1 MKISQPTTNEFDQN
15 SFQYRYIQVVTG
27 NDALKTLRENISIVD
42 NFFKNIPEN
51 KLHFR
56 YAEGKWT
63 PMELLG
69 HIIDTE
75 RILAYRALCIA
86 RGEKQSLP
94 GFEEEDYVKATNFE
108 KQSLKNLLQHYK
120 AVRKANLL
128 LFKSF
133 TAKELKRIGKA
144 NNIAYSARAMAWLIA
159 GHELHHLTILKERY
173 L

>member
-1 MKISQPTTNEFDQN
+1 MKISRPSENEYNTN
-15 SFQYRYIQVVTG
+15 SPQYRYIQAVTG
-27 NDALKTLRENISIVD
+27 EDAFKILRENFLIVE
-42 NFFKNIPEN
+42 NFFKNLPIE

-63 PMELLG
+63 PIEVLG

-108 KQSLKNLLQHYK
+108 KQSLRNLLLHYK

-128 LFKSF
+128 LFKTLS
-133 TAKELKRIGKA
+133 TKEWKRIGKA
-144 NNIAYSARAMAWLIA
+144 NNINYSARALAWLIA
-159 GHELHHLTILKERY
+159 GHEIHHLNILKERY

>member
-1 MKISQPTTNEFDQN
+1 MKISRPTENEYN
-15 SFQYRYIQVVTG
+15 ATSFQSRYIQAVTG
-27 NDALKTLRENISIVD
+27 DDALKTVRENISIVE
-42 NFFKNIPEN
+42 NFFNNIPAE

-63 PMELLG
+63 PIEILG
-69 HIIDTE
+69 HIIDAE

-108 KQSLKNLLQHYK
+108 KLSLKNLLQHYK
-120 AVRKANLL
+120 AVRKANIL
-128 LFKSF
+128 LFKTF
-133 TAKELKRIGKA
+133 TAKEMKRIGKA
-144 NNIAYSARAMAWLIA
+144 NNISYSARAMVWLIA
-159 GHELHHLTILKERY
+159 GHELHHLTVLKERY

>member
-1 MKISQPTTNEFDQN
+1 MKISRPTDSEYNVT
-15 SFQYRYIQVVTG
+15 SFQYRYIQAVTG
-27 NDALKTLRENISIVD
+27 DDAAKNLRENISIVE
-42 NFFKNIPEN
+42 NFYKNIPAE

-63 PMELLG
+63 PIEVLG

-108 KQSLKNLLQHYK
+108 KQSLKNLLLQYK

-128 LFKSF
+128 LFK
-133 TAKELKRIGKA
+133 TLTTKEWKRIGKA
-144 NNIAYSARAMAWLIA
+144 NNINYSARAMAWLIA
-159 GHELHHLTILKERY
+159 GHELHHLRILKERY